1 MTRETATHRLLT
13 LEASCQTER
22 VEDHDEVVVDAWIV
36 NTGKEP
42 ICIRRMKSP
51 IGFLSFILA
60 DSDGREI
67 PGRVLYVD
75 LARSSDKQDFLL
87 LDPGNIY
94 GSRLRLIPIVE
105 GGRTYHS
112 LVDYG
117 NKQMARFSLR
127 TPGRYSLSVI
137 YGNGDDGHMAGVQA
151 WHGGGPHE
159 LHSSKCWFEIER

>member
-75 LARSSDKQDFLL
+75 LARSSVL
-87 LDPGNIY
+87 
-94 GSRLRLIPIVE
+94 
-105 GGRTYHS
+105 
-112 LVDYG
+112 
-117 NKQMARFSLR
+117 LR
-127 TPGRYSLSVI
+127 T
-137 YGNGDDGHMAGVQA
+137 
-151 WHGGGPHE
+151 
-159 LHSSKCWFEIER
+159 K